1 MNYNMH
7 SKSKTMSD
15 YCLKIAQ
22 KNNLEIFIENFDSK
36 KFNSRNIESQARE
49 YRYNALKSI
58 CVKNRL
64 KYILTAHHEDDQIE
78 TVYMAQ
84 NKNTSWVSKV
94 GIRSVYNIF
103 TKDNIEISLIRPMLD
118 ISKNKIIDYGNK
130 NNFLFFDDPTNKDK
144 KFLRNKTRIEIS
156 SKINDIFFRKKYLN
170 ISQENKIKLKKISN
184 QIDKQIYNLIIIL
197 KSNDICIL
205 NKALFIKQKYDFIF
219 LFFKKI
225 LREQFNFNQNLSSD
239 YWKNLYNFIKSNK
252 IGNNFILNDLINV
265 SKSKKHIY
273 IYNNINSLTKTKLI
287 DLGNYFFRLGA
298 ISISKSN
305 QFIKFNNKEGI
316 CVPFDF
322 NKNLEVNKWKHGDK
336 CISSKDNRINVS
348 DLFINNKLSFFHK
361 EHYPLVKYLDKIIW
375 IPYLFCGKID
385 RVELHKNYL
394 ILRWNLNL

>member
-1 MNYNMH
+1 
-7 SKSKTMSD
+7 MSD

-22 KNNLEIFIENFDSK
+22 KNNLEIFIEDFDSK
-36 KFNSRNIESQARE
+36 KFNNKNIESQARE
-49 YRYNALKSI
+49 FRYNRLKSI
-58 CVKNRL
+58 CIKNQI
-64 KYILTAHHEDDQIE
+64 KYILTSHHEDDQIE

-84 NKNTSWVSKV
+84 NKNTSWVSKI
-94 GIRSVYNIF
+94 GIRSQYDIVN
-103 TKDNIEISLIRPMLD
+103 KDNIKISLIRPMLG
-118 ISKNKIIDYGNK
+118 ISKNKIINYANK
-130 NNFLFFDDPTNKDK
+130 NALIFFDDPTNKDM

-156 SKINDIFFRKKYLN
+156 PRINDVTFRKKYLN
-170 ISQENKIKLKKISN
+170 ISKENKIKLKKISN
-184 QIDKQIYNLIIIL
+184 QIDEKFYNLIIIL

-205 NKALFIKQKYDFIF
+205 NKELFIKQKYDFIF

-239 YWKNLYNFIKSNK
+239 YWKNLYNFVKSNK

-287 DLGNYFFRLGA
+287 DLGNYFFRLGT

-316 CVPFDF
+316 CVPIDF
-322 NKNLEVNKWKHGDK
+322 NKDLEVNKWEYGDR
-336 CISSKDNRINVS
+336 CVSSKNNQINVS
-348 DLFINNKLSFFHK
+348 DIFINNKLSLFHK

-375 IPYLFCGKID
+375 IPHLFCGKID
-385 RVELHKNYL
+385 KVELGKKYL